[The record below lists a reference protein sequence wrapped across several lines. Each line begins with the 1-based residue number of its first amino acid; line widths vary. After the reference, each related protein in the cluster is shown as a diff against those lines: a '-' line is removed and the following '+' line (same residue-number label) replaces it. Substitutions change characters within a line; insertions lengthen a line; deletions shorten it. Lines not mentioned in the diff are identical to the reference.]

1 MKRIISL
8 FIVLSVAVCTLMAQ
22 AKGPKKIIVPGKGG
36 IDVEKLKDN
45 IDINMDVSKLNLNE
59 IRVLK
64 AALEARQG
72 KVIMESE
79 LRGLFDQTSWYLEQ
93 AVNKNEYEWSDQAN
107 AVVQTKA
114 PKITYTPQ
122 EQEFLNKLNRA
133 EKQLKENNLRLLG
146 TKSNPQWSPNIDNLA
161 NPMQIMDMPKPLRD
175 ALTRNGF
182 AIVPEQQEQL
192 FHIYENNDYHSFPS
206 FVTTDLYLQA
216 FHMYFDF
223 MLRKMEEG
231 KMLKVMTDY
240 TLSLYNDM
248 MKKAKTSKGNMRTA
262 AQRSATYFA
271 IAHSL
276 LSGKKLM
283 TVPTAYK
290 AMAQQEI
297 KNVKAAKSDFSKFLG
312 YTDIPFDY
320 DIYRPRGHYTRSNAL
335 KRYFMGMKWLQNAP
349 FGSDKPEQLRAA
361 LLIANTIGSSSA
373 YTKSYN
379 TIDGPITYL
388 MGNSD
393 NLSMID
399 IYNIMKADGATIN
412 KYMTNNADLNRV
424 KAAIEKKDNEKTRIR
439 PKFEKSSHCKINLMP
454 QRYMPDGEVLQEMV
468 DYFSLPTKRDAPKG
482 LDIFAAMK
490 ANGALRI
497 LIDELKEDKKWDK
510 YMFNMDR
517 MIKRMDEIDWNST
530 VSNKWMATLKTMTE
544 KAPNMPYFMKNQA
557 WEKKNLNTALAS
569 WAELKHDAILYAKQ
583 PMGAE
588 CGGGEDL
595 PKPHVMGYVEPNVAY
610 WTKAIDLLDATSKVL
625 VDYGMMTSE
634 MKGVTKQMKEEAQF
648 LLNMSKKELKGEV
661 LTGEEYDQIKAIGS
675 TFEYITL
682 QIVGAEPGVS
692 WDEAVSG
699 ADKSIAVIAD
709 VYTANSDNNPNK
721 SVLYEAVGPAHEI
734 YVVVEIGGYLYLTRG
749 AVFSYREFQ
758 EGLSAPRTTDEEWQR
773 DLKSKP
779 NKGIPSW
786 MEELIVP
793 LDGKPLDNEHFF
805 YSTGC

>member
-1 MKRIISL
+1 MKKY
-8 FIVLSVAVCTLMAQ
+8 FIFLVFMVLVMGSQSAQGTTSV
-22 AKGPKKIIVPGKGG
+22 IVPGKGG
-36 IDVEKLKDN
+36 IDVEQLKDN
-45 IDINMDVSKLNLNE
+45 LNLDMDVSQLSLYE

-64 AALEARQG
+64 TALEARQG
-72 KVIMESE
+72 KVIMEAE
-79 LRGLFDQTSWYLEQ
+79 LRGLFDQTSWYREL
-93 AVNKNEYEWSDQAN
+93 AINSNSYNWGDN
-107 AVVQTKA
+107 GMVQTKA
-114 PKITYTPQ
+114 PKISYTQQ
-122 EQEFLNKLNRA
+122 EQAFLDRLNKA
-133 EKQLKENNLRLLG
+133 EKQLKDNNLKLMG
-146 TKSNPQWSPNIDNLA
+146 TKAKPVWSPNIDNLA
-161 NPMQIMDMPKPLRD
+161 NPMQVMDMPKTLRD

-182 AIVPEQQEQL
+182 AIVPEKQEQL
-192 FHIYENNDYHSFPS
+192 FHIYENNDYHAFPS

-240 TLSLYNDM
+240 TKALYTDM

-283 TVPTAYK
+283 PLPAK
-290 AMAQQEI
+290 WAKLAQQEI
-297 KNVKAAKSDFSKFLG
+297 KHVKAAQSEYSTFLG
-312 YTDIPFDY
+312 YTDFKFIY

-335 KRYFMGMKWLQNAP
+335 KRYFMGMMWLQNAP

-361 LLIANTIGSSSA
+361 LLIANTIGSSNA
-373 YTKSYN
+373 YTKTYK
-379 TIDGPITYL
+379 TIDDPITYL

-393 NLSMID
+393 NLSMLN
-399 IYNIMKADGATIN
+399 IYDIMKADGATLS
-412 KYMTNNADLNRV
+412 KYMTSETDLKRV
-424 KAAIEKKDNEKTRIR
+424 RTAIEKKDEQMTRIR
-439 PKFEKSSHCKINLMP
+439 PKFERSSHCKINLMP

-468 DYFSLPTKRDAPKG
+468 DYDSEITKRDVPKG

-490 ANGALRI
+490 AHGAMSI
-497 LIDELKEDKKWDK
+497 LIDELKENQRWDK
-510 YMFNMDR
+510 YTDNMNR

-530 VSNKWMATLKTMTE
+530 VSNKWMLTLKTMTE
-544 KAPNMPYFMKNQA
+544 KTADMPYFMKNPA

-588 CGGGEDL
+588 CGGGDDL
-595 PKPHVMGYVEPNVAY
+595 PEPNVMGYVEPNVAY
-610 WTKAIDLLDATSKVL
+610 WNKAIDLLDATSKVL
-625 VDYGMMTSE
+625 VDCGMMTSE
-634 MKGVTKQMKEEAQF
+634 MKNVTTQMREKAQF
-648 LLNMSKKELKGEV
+648 LLNVSRKELKGEM
-661 LTGEEYDQIKAIGS
+661 LNGQELDQIKAIGS
-675 TFEYITL
+675 AFEYITL
-682 QIVGAEPGVS
+682 QIIGAEPGLK
-692 WDEAVSG
+692 WDMAVTG

-734 YVVVEIGGYLYLTRG
+734 YVVVEVGGYLYLTRG

-758 EGLSAPRTTDEEWQR
+758 EDVAAPRTTDEEWQQQ
-773 DLKSKP
+773 LKSQP

>member
-1 MKRIISL
+1 MKKSL
-8 FIVLSVAVCTLMAQ
+8 LFLVLMVLVLGSSKAQ
-22 AKGPKKIIVPGKGG
+22 ETKSIIVPGKGG
-36 IDVEKLKDN
+36 IDVEQLKDN
-45 IDINMDVSKLNLNE
+45 LNLNMDVSQLTLYE

-64 AALEARQG
+64 TALEARQG
-72 KVIMESE
+72 KCIMESE
-79 LRGLFDQTSWYLEQ
+79 LRGLFDQTSWYLDL
-93 AVNKNEYEWSDQAN
+93 AVKNNSYEWDDKTN
-107 AVVQTKA
+107 GLVQTVA
-114 PKITYTPQ
+114 PKISYTPQ
-122 EQEFLNKLNRA
+122 EQEYLNKLNQA
-133 EKQLKENNLRLLG
+133 EKELKEKNMMLLG
-146 TKSNPQWSPNIDNLA
+146 TKSQPKWSPNIDNLA
-161 NPMQIMDMPKPLRD
+161 NPMQVMDMPKTLRD

-182 AIVPEQQEQL
+182 AIVPEQQDQL
-192 FHIYENNDYHSFPS
+192 FHIYENNDYHAFPS

-231 KMLKVMTDY
+231 KMLKVMTNY
-240 TLSLYNDM
+240 TKSLYTEM
-248 MKKAKTSKGNMRTA
+248 MAKAKTSKGNMREA
-262 AQRSATYFA
+262 AQRSAAYFA

-283 TVPTAYK
+283 PLPAKYAT
-290 AMAQQEI
+290 MAQQEI
-297 KNVKAAKSDFSKFLG
+297 KHVKAARSDYSNFLDYKNVKF
-312 YTDIPFDY
+312 TY

-335 KRYFMGMKWLQNAP
+335 KRYFMGMMWLQNAP

-361 LLIANTIGSSSA
+361 LLIANTIGSSA
-373 YTKSYN
+373 AHTKTYK
-379 TIDGPITYL
+379 TIDDPITYL

-393 NLSMID
+393 NLSMLN
-399 IYNIMKADGATIN
+399 IYDIMKADGASLS
-412 KYMTNNADLNRV
+412 KYMTSEADLKRV
-424 KAAIEKKDNEKTRIR
+424 RAAIEKKDDEVTRIR
-439 PKFEKSSHCKINLMP
+439 PKFERTSHCKINLMP

-468 DYFSLPTKRDAPKG
+468 DYDNEPTKRDAPKG

-497 LIDELKEDKKWDK
+497 LIDELKEDKRWDK
-510 YMFNMDR
+510 YSSNMDR
-517 MIKRMDEIDWNST
+517 MIKRMEEIDWNST
-530 VSNKWMATLKTMTE
+530 VSNKWMATLKSMTE
-544 KAPNMPYFMKNQA
+544 KTPNMPYFMKNPE

-595 PKPHVMGYVEPNVAY
+595 PNPHVMGYVEPNVAY

-625 VDYGMMTSE
+625 VDYGMMTAE
-634 MKGVTKQMKEEAQF
+634 MKNVTNQMKEEAQF
-648 LLNMSKKELKGEV
+648 LLNVSNKELKGEV
-661 LTGEEYDQIKAIGS
+661 LTGQEYDQIKAIGS

-692 WDEAVSG
+692 WDLAVSG

-721 SVLYEAVGPAHEI
+721 NVLYEAVGPAHEI
-734 YVVVEIGGYLYLTRG
+734 YVVVEVGGYLYLTRG

-758 EGLSAPRTTDEEWQR
+758 EDIAAPRTTDEEWQQQ
-773 DLKSKP
+773 LKTQP